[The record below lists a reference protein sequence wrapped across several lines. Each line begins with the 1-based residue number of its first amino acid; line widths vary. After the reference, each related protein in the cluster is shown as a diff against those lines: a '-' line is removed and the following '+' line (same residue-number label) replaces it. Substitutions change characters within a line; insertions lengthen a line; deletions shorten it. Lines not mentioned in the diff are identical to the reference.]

1 MKDKLTLKNLLYA
14 FAVVLGIVSIL
25 MMFLTAFTATV
36 SAGVASTTTNYTGVQ
51 ATFGYS
57 ETVLNNTVEILA
69 FSFMNFLPYLLLLA
83 GVVLALLK
91 FLGVLKSKV
100 VDYVLIALFVV
111 SAVLFFFAPNMVVYA
126 DDATKKIFEAT
137 TIGLGVGPI
146 LSAVFAICS
155 AASVAVSTFF
165 LKDKKK

>member
-25 MMFLTAFTATV
+25 MMFLTAFTAN
-36 SAGVASTTTNYTGVQ
+36 TTTNYTGVQ

-57 ETVLNNTVEILA
+57 ETVLNNTVEVLA

-126 DDATKKIFEAT
+126 SETTKKIFEAM